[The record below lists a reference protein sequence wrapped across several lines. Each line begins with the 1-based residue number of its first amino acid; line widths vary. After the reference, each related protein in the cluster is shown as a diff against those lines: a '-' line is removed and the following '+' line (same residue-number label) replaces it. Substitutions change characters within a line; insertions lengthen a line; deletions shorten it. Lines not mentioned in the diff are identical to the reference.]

1 MKKKFHG
8 GRARTSEQKGKK
20 KTDRQKII
28 KSIFQIH
35 SYTIHLKK
43 SKQNKRQKPKVTFFP
58 ILLFFG
64 TSYHEDHYKR
74 HKKRKATSAWK

>member
-1 MKKKFHG
+1 MEE
-8 GRARTSEQKGKK
+8 EQELRSRRVKK

-58 ILLFFG
+58 IPLFLSRHITKIITKDIKKERRHLLGNKEVF
-64 TSYHEDHYKR
+64 
-74 HKKRKATSAWK
+74 